1 MERVRCSHR
10 HTRSGGTTKAIKA
23 GKDKTM
29 DRNDYILDEQ
39 SLRDLAD
46 GTPCAEGAPL
56 EDFLEEGKEVVR
68 ALDQV
73 GAASKDQR
81 VRLLAMMRGFYF
93 LGVLRGG
100 EEYRNTLQAKE
111 EVNEPGTEGE
121 IIPPM
126 PFALAELCAED
137 FVEEAEQLDP
147 DEWAQVCDL
156 LRIPNKK

>member
-1 MERVRCSHR
+1 MRRWNR
-10 HTRSGGTTKAIKA
+10 NTRSGGATKAIKA
-23 GKDKTM
+23 GKDNKTM

-39 SLRDLAD
+39 SLRELAD

-81 VRLLAMMRGFYF
+81 VRLLAMMWGFYF

-100 EEYRNTLQAKE
+100 EEYRNTLQAIE
-111 EVNEPGTEGE
+111 EVNEPGTEPVE
-121 IIPPM
+121 FPAM
-126 PFALAELCAED
+126 TFVLSELCAED
-137 FVEEAEQLDP
+137 FVEEAEELRAE
-147 DEWAQVCDL
+147 EWAQVCDL
-156 LRIPNKK
+156 LRIPNVE

>member
-10 HTRSGGTTKAIKA
+10 HTRSRGTTRAIKA

-68 ALDQV
+68 ALDQAGV
-73 GAASKDQR
+73 ASKDQR
-81 VRLLAMMRGFYF
+81 VRLLTMMWGFYF

-100 EEYRNTLQAKE
+100 EAYRSDLQATE
-111 EVNEPGTEGE
+111 ELNNPGMEPVEFPDMT
-121 IIPPM
+121 
-126 PFALAELCAED
+126 FVLSELCAED
-137 FVEEAEQLDP
+137 FVEEAEELRAE
-147 DEWAQVCDL
+147 EWAQVCDL
-156 LRIPNKK
+156 LRIPNVK

>member
-1 MERVRCSHR
+1 
-10 HTRSGGTTKAIKA
+10 
-23 GKDKTM
+23 M

-100 EEYRNTLQAKE
+100 EAYRDTLQATE
-111 EVNEPGTEGE
+111 EVNEPGTERA

-137 FVEEAEQLDP
+137 FVEEAEELEP
-147 DEWAQVCDL
+147 NEWAQVCDL
-156 LRIPNKK
+156 LRIPNRT

>member
-1 MERVRCSHR
+1 ME
-10 HTRSGGTTKAIKA
+10 
-23 GKDKTM
+23 
-29 DRNDYILDEQ
+29 RNDYILDEQ
-39 SLRDLAD
+39 ALRELAD

-73 GAASKDQR
+73 GADSADQR

-100 EEYRNTLQAKE
+100 EEYRNTLQATD

-126 PFALAELCAED
+126 PFVLSELCAED
-137 FVEEAEQLDP
+137 FVEEAEELRAE
-147 DEWAQVCDL
+147 EWAQVCDL
-156 LRIPNKK
+156 LRIPNVK